1 MTRGLPV
8 DNKQVESLF
17 PGLRLCSLVLTSVRK
32 LLLAAREEKSARQVE
47 LG

>member
-1 MTRGLPV
+1 MIMCFPV

-17 PGLRLCSLVLTSVRK
+17 AGLRLCSLVLTSVRK
-32 LLLAAREEKSARQVE
+32 LLLVVRDEKSARQVE